1 VPRRDAASTKYSA
14 GSVLVLGGSTGMLGA
29 PALSGMAALRAGAG
43 IVWLAVQPEH
53 ADRIPGLRPELMVRE
68 LPAALELTGQAGA
81 IVIGPGLGRSVGAL
95 EMSRKLSRRHAG
107 PVVVDADGLF
117 ALNGQLEQL
126 ARRRLPAVLTPHE
139 GELGRLLE
147 RESAWVRANRVAA
160 VREAAARSRAV
171 VLLKGAD
178 TLVAA
183 PDGERLLVSVSDAHG
198 LATAGAGDVLSG
210 VIGALLARGL
220 DPLTAAALGACAHG
234 RAGRAAMER
243 HGGDGILA
251 GDVIEA
257 LPGVLAGS

>member
-1 VPRRDAASTKYSA
+1 
-14 GSVLVLGGSTGMLGA
+14 
-29 PALSGMAALRAGAG
+29 
-43 IVWLAVQPEH
+43 
-53 ADRIPGLRPELMVRE
+53 
-68 LPAALELTGQAGA
+68 
-81 IVIGPGLGRSVGAL
+81 
-95 EMSRKLSRRHAG
+95 MSRKLSRRHAG

-139 GELGRLLE
+139 GELARLLE

-160 VREAAARSRAV
+160 VREASARSRAV

-178 TLVAA
+178 TLVAG

-234 RAGRAAMER
+234 RAGRAAMEC

-257 LPGVLAGS
+257 LPGVLAGH